1 MNNNEEKILQLHG
14 RKGVYFLDESFV
26 PPQSSGW
33 IKSDTSKLDQSFFK
47 MMWAVDKGNCPFL
60 VKRVMFP
67 SRLQPDIS
75 KFVEDVNKISG
86 RLTLKPVFRLC
97 DYIERENMIYLI
109 HEYIP
114 GLERLSEIGQIKEIN
129 VVNIIREIAN
139 YYNDMS
145 NNILKPLANHE
156 LGIKEL
162 NISNVFYDKN
172 EYNVFVD
179 ILNFGDRTNRKML
192 LEPNLDQTHMR
203 GLGECVIQ
211 LLFGHPKGKKSLKKI
226 FEENEQKENGVHV
239 TNVMK
244 NLIGALFSRNP
255 PPWDKFI
262 KHPLLNSTNEADYE
276 TWKNEF
282 NEDVGGNELEV
293 DDEENRIYTNILKHL
308 RALDSLND
316 VKLLFSSSFE
326 ENFVRLYIFL
336 ILRCIVLYENIIEDL
351 RKPENE
357 NNIKRKAFLKQMNL
371 KSQELKD
378 YFYKIIKKNSEESDK
393 VKSTIDEWM
402 VKLNEVEFNLDMPIA
417 KTTNWLLCLQKLLK
431 DDVEILFDFLKKQN
445 SELYKEKQHYSE
457 LIFRN

>member
-1 MNNNEEKILQLHG
+1 MNNEEKILQLKG

-26 PPQSSGW
+26 PPQASGW

-47 MMWAVDKGNCPFL
+47 MMWAEDKDKCLFL

-75 KFVEDVNKISG
+75 KFVEDVNKISCKMS
-86 RLTLKPVFRLC
+86 LKPVFRLY

-139 YYNDMS
+139 YYNEMS

-211 LLFGHPKGKKSLKKI
+211 LLFGRPKEKKSLKTI
-226 FEENEQKENGVHV
+226 FEENEKKENGVQI

-255 PPWDKFI
+255 PAWDKFI
-262 KHPLLNSTNEADYE
+262 KHPLLNPTNEADYE

-282 NEDVGGNELEV
+282 NEDEGGNEV
-293 DDEENRIYTNILKHL
+293 DDGENRIYTNILKHL

-316 VKLLFSSSFE
+316 VKLLFSSSYE

-336 ILRCIVLYENIIEDL
+336 LLRCIVLYDIIIEDL

-357 NNIKRKAFLKQMNL
+357 NNIKKKAFLKQMNL

-402 VKLNEVEFNLDMPIA
+402 AKLNEVEFNLDMPIE
-417 KTTNWLLCLQKLLK
+417 KSRDWLLCLQKLLK
-431 DDVEILFDFLKKQN
+431 GDVGILFDFLKKQN
-445 SELYKEKQHYSE
+445 SELYKEKEHYWE